1 MKKFISIALSA
12 VMLISAGAISA
23 MPVMAAPVASPG
35 HSEVT
40 TRPASETEP
49 TIITVNSGNSTKT
62 NYTKSGSQYTF
73 KYNGGGKVTGWEF
86 PGMTEGVDY
95 KLISMSND
103 KTNVTIELT
112 ESGKQKQVKANAL
125 VTATEQVNGKE
136 NFEDI
141 DKTTNSK
148 NNTIKFVYT
157 GKGEVTD
164 WEFPGLIEGI
174 DYEVIDQ
181 SEDNKTITIKL
192 LGNTKAD
199 DITANAIVEKAADTA
214 DKKDDSKDDSKSDSA
229 KKDNSGTSPATGA
242 AMAGIAMA
250 GAGVAMLAISKKKK
264 D

>member
-1 MKKFISIALSA
+1 
-12 VMLISAGAISA
+12 
-23 MPVMAAPVASPG
+23 
-35 HSEVT
+35 
-40 TRPASETEP
+40 
-49 TIITVNSGNSTKT
+49 
-62 NYTKSGSQYTF
+62 
-73 KYNGGGKVTGWEF
+73 
-86 PGMTEGVDY
+86 MTEGVDY
-95 KLISMSND
+95 KLISMSDD
-103 KTNVTIELT
+103 KTDVTIELT

-136 NFEDI
+136 NLEDI

-164 WEFPGLIEGI
+164 WEFPGLIEGV
-174 DYEVIDQ
+174 DYEVINQ

-192 LGNTKAD
+192 LGNTRAD
-199 DITANAIVEKAADTA
+199 DVTANAIVEKADTT
-214 DKKDDSKDDSKSDSA
+214 DKKDDGEDNSKSDSA

>member
-1 MKKFISIALSA
+1 
-12 VMLISAGAISA
+12 
-23 MPVMAAPVASPG
+23 
-35 HSEVT
+35 
-40 TRPASETEP
+40 
-49 TIITVNSGNSTKT
+49 
-62 NYTKSGSQYTF
+62 
-73 KYNGGGKVTGWEF
+73 
-86 PGMTEGVDY
+86 
-95 KLISMSND
+95 MSDD
-103 KTNVTIELT
+103 KTDVTIELT

-164 WEFPGLIEGI
+164 WEFPGLIEGV
-174 DYEVIDQ
+174 DYEVINQ

-192 LGNTKAD
+192 LGNTRAD
-199 DITANAIVEKAADTA
+199 DVTANAIVEKADTT
-214 DKKDDSKDDSKSDSA
+214 DKKDDSEDDSKSDSA

>member
-12 VMLISAGAISA
+12 VMLVSAGTVAA

-49 TIITVNSGNSTKT
+49 TIITVNSGKSTKT
-62 NYTKSGSQYTF
+62 NYTRNGSQYTF

-95 KLISMSND
+95 KLISMSDD
-103 KTNVTIELT
+103 KTSVTIELT

-136 NFEDI
+136 NLEDI

-164 WEFPGLIEGI
+164 WEFPGLIEGV
-174 DYEVIDQ
+174 DYEVINQ

-192 LGNTKAD
+192 LGNTRAD
-199 DITANAIVEKAADTA
+199 DVTANAIVEKADTT
-214 DKKDDSKDDSKSDSA
+214 DKKDDGEDNSKSDSA
-229 KKDNSGTSPATGA
+229 KKDNSGTSPATGV

>member
-12 VMLISAGAISA
+12 VMLVSAGTVAA
-23 MPVMAAPVASPG
+23 MPVMAATVASPG

-49 TIITVNSGNSTKT
+49 TIVTVNSGSSTKT
-62 NYTKSGSQYTF
+62 NYTKNGSQYTF
-73 KYNGGGKVTGWEF
+73 NYNGGGKVTGWEF

-95 KLISMSND
+95 KIISMSGD
-103 KTNVTIELT
+103 KTKVTIELT

-125 VTATEQVNGKE
+125 VTATEQVNSKE
-136 NFEDI
+136 NLEDI
-141 DKTTNSK
+141 DKTVDSK
-148 NNTIKFVYT
+148 NNTLKFTYT

-164 WEFPGLIEGI
+164 WEFPGLIEGV
-174 DYEVIDQ
+174 DYEVISQ

-192 LGNTKAD
+192 LGNTRAED
-199 DITANAIVEKAADTA
+199 VTANAIVEKADTS
-214 DKKDDSKDDSKSDSA
+214 DDSDDSKDDSKSDSA

-250 GAGVAMLAISKKKK
+250 GAGVAMLAISKKKN

>member
-12 VMLISAGAISA
+12 VMLVSAGTVAA

-49 TIITVNSGNSTKT
+49 TIVTVNSGKSTKT
-62 NYTKSGSQYTF
+62 NYTRNGSQYTF

-95 KLISMSND
+95 KIISMSDD
-103 KTNVTIELT
+103 KTDVTIELT

-125 VTATEQVNGKE
+125 VTATEQVNGNE
-136 NFEDI
+136 NLEDI

-164 WEFPGLIEGI
+164 WEFPGLIEGV
-174 DYEVIDQ
+174 DYEVINQ

-192 LGNTKAD
+192 LGNTRAD
-199 DITANAIVEKAADTA
+199 DVTANAIVEKADTT
-214 DKKDDSKDDSKSDSA
+214 DKKDDSEDDSKSDSA

>member
-12 VMLISAGAISA
+12 VMLVSAGTVAA

-49 TIITVNSGNSTKT
+49 TIITVNSGKSTKT
-62 NYTKSGSQYTF
+62 NYTRNGSQYTF

-95 KLISMSND
+95 KLISMSDD
-103 KTNVTIELT
+103 KTSVTIELT

-136 NFEDI
+136 NLEDI

-164 WEFPGLIEGI
+164 WEFPGLIEGV
-174 DYEVIDQ
+174 DYEVINQ

-192 LGNTKAD
+192 LGNTRAD
-199 DITANAIVEKAADTA
+199 DVTANAIVEKADAT
-214 DKKDDSKDDSKSDSA
+214 DKKDDGEDDSKSDSA